1 MMKHHFDP
9 HQPVGQSGVY
19 FLFKWGLTMQRRNIL
34 NWTAAVVLGLASA
47 LPAHANMTPSTL
59 AGVKVVTADEAKK
72 LQDGGVPLIDTRV
85 AAEYAEK
92 TIKGA
97 KSVPYKE
104 KSAKEAAFDASKDD
118 FDLTK
123 LPADKGAP
131 IVFFCNAGECWKSYK
146 ASVVAQK
153 AGYTKINWF
162 RGGMPEWTSKGM
174 PTQ

>member
-1 MMKHHFDP
+1 MNKRSYLKLFSALALSIGLAA
-9 HQPVGQSGVY
+9 PVFASETPATLKGTTLVSAADVNKMLSSGVP
-19 FLFKWGLTMQRRNIL
+19 
-34 NWTAAVVLGLASA
+34 V
-47 LPAHANMTPSTL
+47 
-59 AGVKVVTADEAKK
+59 
-72 LQDGGVPLIDTRV
+72 IDTRV

-104 KSAKEAAFDASKDD
+104 KSAKDTNFDAAQDQ

-123 LPADKGAP
+123 LPADKAAP

-146 ASVVAQK
+146 ASVAAMK

-162 RGGMPEWTSKGM
+162 RGGMPEWLKAGL